1 MVTKREMKQGRFSES
16 QIVAILKQQDSGQT
30 VAQITREHGV
40 SEATFYNWKAKYGG
54 LQVSEVKRLKDL
66 EDENRRLKKMFAE
79 LSLQHEIT
87 KEALLKKW

>member
-1 MVTKREMKQGRFSES
+1 MKAGRFSES

-30 VAQITREHGV
+30 VTQISREHGI

-54 LQVSEVKRLKDL
+54 MQVSEVKRLKDL

>member
-1 MVTKREMKQGRFSES
+1 MKAGRFSES
-16 QIVAILKQQDSGQT
+16 QIMAILKQQDNGQT

-54 LQVSEVKRLKDL
+54 MQVSEVKRLKDL
-66 EDENRRLKKMFAE
+66 EEENRRLKKMYAE

>member
-1 MVTKREMKQGRFSES
+1 MKTGRFSES

-54 LQVSEVKRLKDL
+54 MQVSEVKRLKDL
-66 EDENRRLKKMFAE
+66 EEENRRLKKMYAE

-87 KEALLKKW
+87 KEALQKKW

>member
-30 VAQITREHGV
+30 VAQISREHGV

-54 LQVSEVKRLKDL
+54 MQVSEVKRLKDL
-66 EDENRRLKKMFAE
+66 EDENRRLKKMYAD
-79 LSLQHEIT
+79 LSLQNDIF
-87 KEALLKKW
+87 KEALQKKW

>member
-1 MVTKREMKQGRFSES
+1 MKQGKFSES

-30 VAQITREHGV
+30 VAYITREHGV

-54 LQVSEVKRLKDL
+54 MQVSEVKRLKDL

>member
-1 MVTKREMKQGRFSES
+1 MKAGRFSES
-16 QIVAILKQQDSGQT
+16 QIVTILKQQDNGQT
-30 VAQITREHGV
+30 VANITREHGV

-54 LQVSEVKRLKDL
+54 MQISEVKRLKDL
-66 EDENRRLKKMFAE
+66 EEENRRLKKMYAE

>member
-1 MVTKREMKQGRFSES
+1 MKAGRFSES

-30 VAQITREHGV
+30 VTQISREHGV

-54 LQVSEVKRLKDL
+54 MQVSEVKRLKDL
-66 EDENRRLKKMFAE
+66 EDENRRLKKMYAE

-87 KEALLKKW
+87 KEALQKKW

>member
-1 MVTKREMKQGRFSES
+1 MVTKREMKQGKFSES

-30 VAQITREHGV
+30 VAQISREHGV

-54 LQVSEVKRLKDL
+54 MQVSEVKRLKDL
-66 EDENRRLKKMFAE
+66 EDENRRLKKMYAE

-87 KEALLKKW
+87 KEALQKKW